1 MSTRWK
7 KSARS
12 RVTLLDADADTSNE
26 HAILGPGVGETP
38 VRNTLL
44 SSALFA
50 HDIDVLLLAML
61 KTSDTGL
68 DGHDPLLQ
76 RHVLVHPR
84 AFPVLSS
91 TGKAGTSITWKSSWR
106 SARKNPSAWLEHSVA
121 G

>member
-84 AFPVLSS
+84 AFPVLVLDRESRNIHYLE
-91 TGKAGTSITWKSSWR
+91 KQLAERKEKSIGL
-106 SARKNPSAWLEHSVA
+106 A
-121 G
+121 